1 MNFKKIKAIFV
12 FIFFAV
18 FLSLIFL
25 DTSFSTDYD
34 AYLKRLE
41 NPLWFLRNTRE
52 YFFDGI
58 NFLLDKT
65 GISIVLHIKLIFT
78 LNYLFF
84 FYIAFKLLKYHSN
97 FNLSSLKLF
106 LIFLFFFIFLFSF
119 EYLLIRL
126 RAGMCILLMFA
137 SFVYFLE
144 KKYKLSIALII
155 SAFFTHLLVATV
167 FFYATYFLFFL
178 KRKKYF
184 ELPVLVI
191 SSILLVYS
199 FYYINYNSLRNS
211 EFFYMPLSY
220 YRAALYCIIPMFL
233 ILYINQKN
241 KNFLINKSKNFSELY
256 LKMLFYFLL
265 SVGLFTLTNSRLYI
279 GEATLRVYGV
289 FSFIMLFLFFDK
301 KSLKEKIVLNFYNLS
316 INYLLFLKN
325 YFYLL
330 K

>member
-1 MNFKKIKAIFV
+1 MNSKEIKAIFV
-12 FIFFAV
+12 FIFSTI
-18 FLSLIFL
+18 FLLFIFL

-34 AYLKRLE
+34 AYLKRLN
-41 NPLWFLRNTRE
+41 NPLWFLAHTKD
-52 YFFDGI
+52 YFFDVI
-58 NFLLDKT
+58 NFLLYKT
-65 GISIVLHIKLIFT
+65 AISNTLHIKLVFT

-84 FYIAFKLLKYHSN
+84 SYIVFKLLKFYSN

-106 LIFLFFFIFLFSF
+106 LIFLFFFILLFTF

-144 KKYKLSIALII
+144 KKYKPSIIFIILAL
-155 SAFFTHLLVATV
+155 FTHLVVAAA
-167 FFYATYFLFFL
+167 FFYASYFLFFI
-178 KRKKYF
+178 KRNKYL

-191 SSILLVYS
+191 SSIIIVYGL
-199 FYYINYNSLRNS
+199 YYLNFNSLRNS

-220 YRAALYCIIPMFL
+220 YRAALYCIFPLFL

-241 KNFLINKSKNFSELY
+241 NNFLINKSKDFSELF

-265 SVGLFTLTNSRLYI
+265 IVGLFTFSNFRLHI
-279 GEATLRVYGV
+279 GETILRVHGV
-289 FSFIMLFLFFDK
+289 FSFIMLFLFLDK
-301 KSLKEKIVLNFYNLS
+301 KSLKEKIILNFYTLS

-325 YFYLL
+325 YIYLL

>member
-1 MNFKKIKAIFV
+1 MNSKKIKAIFV
-12 FIFFAV
+12 FIFFTV
-18 FLSLIFL
+18 FLLLIFL
-25 DTSFSTDYD
+25 DSSFSTDYES
-34 AYLKRLE
+34 YLKRIE
-41 NPLWFLRNTRE
+41 NSLWYLMNSET
-52 YFFDGI
+52 YFFDVI
-58 NFLLDKT
+58 NFLLNKT
-65 GISIVLHIKLIFT
+65 GISSTLHIKLIFT

-84 FYIAFKLLKYHSN
+84 SYIAFKLLKYHSN

-106 LIFLFFFIFLFSF
+106 LIFLSFFIFLFSF

-144 KKYKLSIALII
+144 KKYKLSIVLII
-155 SAFFTHLLVATV
+155 SALLTHLLVAIV

-199 FYYINYNSLRNS
+199 FYYLNYNSIRNS
-211 EFFYMPLSY
+211 EFIYMPLSY
-220 YRAALYCIIPMFL
+220 YRAALYCVIPMFL

-241 KNFLINKSKNFSELY
+241 NNFLINKSKNFSEIY

-265 SVGLFTLTNSRLYI
+265 IVGLFTLTNGRLYI
-279 GEATLRVYGV
+279 GETTLRVYGV

-325 YFYLL
+325 YLYLL